1 MKIQPKIRQKIK
13 MGSYFEKSSKSSA
26 DFSIRCILCI
36 YAPGKIFFL
45 LSTGKLTV
53 GHWTAPRPH
62 RASPLSSYPAHAAPP
77 AQPATTTHPADPMQ
91 VGPPSPAISHSHMNI
106 FLQDCCDKK
115 ATLGDFPQPPAP
127 PAYARFFISFHFKS
141 SPVMQIS
148 LHPKSMKI
156 QTHKSVILIC

>member
-1 MKIQPKIRQKIK
+1 MHLMHICARENIFLAQHGEVDCWPLDCPPTPSCLAPVLVP
-13 MGSYFEKSSKSSA
+13 GACCPSCPACNNNSS
-26 DFSIRCILCI
+26 C
-36 YAPGKIFFL
+36 G
-45 LSTGKLTV
+45 
-53 GHWTAPRPH
+53 PH
-62 RASPLSSYPAHAAPP
+62 A
-77 AQPATTTHPADPMQ
+77 
-91 VGPPSPAISHSHMNI
+91 GWWPPSPAISHSHMNI

-115 ATLGDFPQPPAP
+115 ATLGDFPRPPAP